1 MKKIK
6 EMFSWKLWINL
17 LCEFGPIASFLTVFQ
32 IENMRHPEVAFSHAT
47 IAMVVVTCISF
58 FVLLR
63 FEKHVPYFALFNT
76 ISVIL
81 FGGVSAF
88 VNIPDVFILRDT
100 ILDLIL
106 GIVLLVSLRY
116 KSTGLQFFF
125 GNVFAITEKGWKIF
139 TLRWGIFYVILACA
153 NELIRQNASPDMW
166 VKAKVWLI
174 IGTVIFGMYQLT
186 LTRRHRLPHANTYGM
201 NA

>member
-1 MKKIK
+1 MK

-17 LCEFGPIASFLTVFQ
+17 LCEFGPIAAFLTVFEIQ
-32 IENMRHPEVAFSHAT
+32 SATHPDVAFGQAT
-47 IAMVVVTCISF
+47 IAMVIVTCISF
-58 FVLLR
+58 FVLFR

-76 ISVIL
+76 VSVLL

-100 ILDLIL
+100 ILDLVL
-106 GIVLLVSLRY
+106 GVILLVSLRY

-125 GNVFAITEKGWKIF
+125 GNVFAITEKGWRMF
-139 TLRWGIFYVILACA
+139 TFRWGIFYIILALT
-153 NELIRQNASPDMW
+153 NEAVRMGTSPEMW
-166 VKAKVWLI
+166 VQAKVWMI
-174 IGTVIFGMYQLT
+174 IGTFMFGMYQLT
-186 LTRRHRLPHANTYGM
+186 LTRRERLPHANAYGL